1 MLVNYI
7 TSFSHKLYETT
18 GKRLVGSYAKWQI
31 NLAKDA
37 SLLYQYSE
45 EDGLGRR
52 INPEYL
58 NWYLT
63 TFKHLIP
70 PNLGGTAGG
79 CICAT
84 RSKGITAGKINHQP
98 GCHNTLWNRNAYRW
112 FHKVAALKT
121 YIDGLNSSNT
131 PDYLVWLDCDC
142 FFKQT
147 LPNQFIADLCADY
160 DICYLKGTK
169 REAIESGILIFS
181 MDHYKNKWGS
191 DIIQSW
197 FNWYRLKWF
206 LTLPRWDDGYVL
218 TKVIKDGAY
227 EDKDLVARKAT
238 SRPAD
243 DCPLTPYI
251 GHDKGTHVRDHQLF

>member
-1 MLVNYI
+1 MVNYI

-18 GKRLVGSYAKWQI
+18 GKRLVESYAKYQI
-31 NLAKDA
+31 KLGDP
-37 SLLYQYSE
+37 SWLLQYSE

-52 INPEYL
+52 INPDYLSWYL
-58 NWYLT
+58 N

-70 PNLGGTAGG
+70 PNLGGTAKECNCPTKQHAAGP
-79 CICAT
+79 
-84 RSKGITAGKINHQP
+84 GKIAHKL

-160 DICYLKGTK
+160 DMCYLKGTK
-169 REAIESGILIFS
+169 REAIESGILVFNL
-181 MDHYKNKWGS
+181 KNFNVGVS
-191 DIIQSW
+191 IIQDW
-197 FNWYRLKWF
+197 FNYYKSRQF
-206 LTLPRWDDGYVL
+206 LNYERWDDGYIL
-218 TKVIKDGAY
+218 TKVIRECSGYKQC
-227 EDKDLVARKAT
+227 DLVKGKAI